1 MEIVNPTTRRG
12 LATIAMLC
20 IAHLASAQ
28 TILLSDDFNRQSGT
42 PNENGKIDGVVNP
55 LASTSWGSN
64 SNPLGGTITQT
75 YEIGPAIRDGNRH
88 QYVDGDKARFRA
100 GWAEIQHDWAADSR
114 VISGGGLSIDFDATI
129 ADLSNG
135 WLGLAIGQTSAE
147 STDVLM
153 PPDNSSV
160 FLPVE
165 DTVDFGVLFGGINSA
180 GTSTVM
186 EVFEGDDSPNAF
198 DVAFTGEWANG
209 GDPNLEH
216 HFRIEI
222 ATPAF
227 GGAGQ
232 SATANIF
239 VTLGGSTWQPLVNY
253 SFDWD
258 SDGEAYIA
266 FSSNKDQG
274 TPENLDREV
283 RIDNLVIA
291 TLNTVTPPQNTGDYN
306 GDGFVDAADYTVWR
320 DTLTQ
325 SVTPFSDADGDGSGV
340 IDQADYA
347 FWVSQFG
354 ASPGPGIAGV
364 ASVPEPSGLVV
375 LLAVAGCPL
384 AIRRFRILSR

>member
-1 MEIVNPTTRRG
+1 
-12 LATIAMLC
+12 MLC

-28 TILLSDDFNRQSGT
+28 TILFSDDFNRVSGT
-42 PNENGKIDGVVNP
+42 PNQNGKIDGVVNP
-55 LASTSWGSN
+55 LASSSWGSN
-64 SNPLGGTITQT
+64 SNPLGGTIVQT

-88 QYVDGDKARFRA
+88 QYVDGDKARFRS

-147 STDVLM
+147 STDVLV
-153 PPDNSSV
+153 PPDNNSV

-186 EVFEGDDSPNAF
+186 EIFEGDDSPNAF

-209 GDPNLEH
+209 GDPNVEH

-232 SATANIF
+232 TATANIF
-239 VTLGGSTWQPLVNY
+239 VTLGASTWQPLANY
-253 SFDWD
+253 SFGWD
-258 SDGEAYIA
+258 NDGEAYIA

-274 TPENLDREV
+274 APENLDREV

-291 TLNTVTPPQNTGDYN
+291 TLSTVVSPQNTGDYN
-306 GDGFVDAADYTVWR
+306 GDGQVNAADYTMWR

-325 SVTPFSDADGDGSGV
+325 SVAPFAAADGDGSGV
-340 IDQADYA
+340 IDGPDYT
-347 FWVSQFG
+347 FWKSKFG
-354 ASPGPGIAGV
+354 TTPGLAVAGV
-364 ASVPEPSGLVV
+364 AAAPEPSGLVL
-375 LLAVAGCPL
+375 LLAAVGLPL
-384 AIRRFRILSR
+384 AFRRYALTQR